1 MNRPVA
7 PDKPLLSG
15 SPQFVTTEW
24 TVVRDAAQESAAQ
37 MAALEKLCGRYWY
50 PLYAYVRRRGY
61 GPEEAADLTQEF
73 FARVLSNRWL
83 CDATPELGRFRTF
96 LLTALTRF
104 LANEYDRSKAVKRG
118 GDRQFTSW
126 DQQSAET
133 RYLCEPATL
142 DTPDRVF
149 ERRWALTVLEQALQ
163 SLKKEVANGGDARQ
177 FEALSPFLSREP
189 ESGEYEK
196 VASGLH
202 MSRGG
207 VSVAVHR
214 LRGRYRQ
221 FVREEIAATVSS
233 ASAVEEELQYLFTIL
248 RG

>member
-1 MNRPVA
+1 
-7 PDKPLLSG
+7 
-15 SPQFVTTEW
+15 
-24 TVVRDAAQESAAQ
+24 
-37 MAALEKLCGRYWY
+37 MAALEKLCGTYWY

-73 FARVLSNRWL
+73 FARVLSNSWL
-83 CDATPELGRFRTF
+83 SAATPDLGRFRTF

-126 DQQSAET
+126 DHQTAET
-133 RYLCEPATL
+133 RYLCEPATSE
-142 DTPDRVF
+142 TPDKIF

-163 SLKKEVANGGDARQ
+163 RLKLEASDGDARQ

-189 ESGEYEK
+189 ESGEYER
-196 VASGLH
+196 VASGLL
-202 MSRGG
+202 MTRGALG
-207 VSVAVHR
+207 VAVHR

-221 FVREEIAATVSS
+221 LIREEIAATVSD
-233 ASAVEEELQYLFTIL
+233 ASAVDEELQYLFTIL
-248 RG
+248 RS